1 MEKTNNGFV
10 LAEKDLEIRGPGDFL
25 GNRQWGIPDIT
36 MSALTDLALIEKA
49 KQSAIEILK
58 KSPDLDNYP
67 ELKSKLSNFQQKLHL
82 E

>member
-36 MSALTDLALIEKA
+36 MSALTDLDLIKKA
-49 KQSAIEILK
+49 KQSALETLQ
-58 KSPDLDNYP
+58 KSPNLSDFP
-67 ELKSKLSNFQQKLHL
+67 ELKSKLKNFQQKLHL